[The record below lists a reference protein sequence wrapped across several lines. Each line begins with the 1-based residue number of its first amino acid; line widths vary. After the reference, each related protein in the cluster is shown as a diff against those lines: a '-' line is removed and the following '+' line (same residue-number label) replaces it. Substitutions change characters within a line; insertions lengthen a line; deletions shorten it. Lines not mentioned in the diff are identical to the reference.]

1 MTTPTR
7 LFVCDNHPIVIDGFS
22 CLFRNHDSV
31 ELVGSSAWNVRTI
44 ECVQRSGADV
54 LLFDYTQLSES
65 SVSPQHVRL
74 ALPKVRLVVFTE
86 SFSLVE
92 TMQALDD
99 GAAGV
104 VLKSSSLEE
113 VEAAVLRVAAGDN
126 YLDEKIVKNLA
137 FFASRSLGDQQTLN

>member
-22 CLFRNHDSV
+22 CLFSNHDSV
-31 ELVGSSAWNVRTI
+31 ELVGSSAWGVRTI
-44 ECVQRSGADV
+44 ECVRRSGADV
-54 LLFDYTQLSES
+54 LLFDYTQLSGS
-65 SVSPQHVRL
+65 SVSQQHVRL

-86 SFSLVE
+86 SFGLVE

-113 VEAAVLRVAAGDN
+113 VEAAVLRVGAGDN
-126 YLDEKIVKNLA
+126 YLDEKIVKNLT
-137 FFASRSLGDQQTLN
+137 FLASHRLREQRWQN

>member
-1 MTTPTR
+1 MTTHAR

-22 CLFRNHDSV
+22 WLFRKHDSV
-31 ELVGSSAWNVRTI
+31 ELVGVGAWDETTI
-44 ECVQRSGADV
+44 DCIRQSGADV
-54 LLFDYTQLSES
+54 LLFDYMQLSES
-65 SVSPQHVRL
+65 SVSAYHIRL

-86 SFSLVE
+86 SFGLVE

-104 VLKSSSLEE
+104 VLKSSPLED

-126 YLDEKIVKNLA
+126 YLDEKIVKNIA
-137 FFASRSLGDQQTLN
+137 FFASLSRGDQHTLN